1 MATAAASPKPPT
13 GVVRPPRERIA
24 SWPVVDRLFYGLCW
38 LSGIGLCLVAL
49 WIVVFML
56 VKGLSFLRPD
66 LLWTRPAAGSIHQT
80 QAGGILDPIEG
91 TLLVTAI
98 GTLIAAPLGIG
109 VAVWLVE
116 YGRPRALARAVDS
129 GIEMLAGVP
138 SIVLALFGLLFFSQ
152 GVLTFVS
159 QPAASGALGQSFLAC
174 GAVMSLIALPLIFA
188 STREGLEQV
197 PPRMREASFALGK
210 TRATTS
216 RHVLLP
222 AIKPSIAAGT
232 VLGMGRI
239 IGDTAIVTLLLG
251 GAAQLTEPVGH
262 APGWNVLRGTGS
274 TLTSYIYY
282 NSPSGEGNAHEK
294 AYAAAFVLLLMVLG
308 LNAIVTR
315 LTRDDSDRPT
325 ARTWTRLYRMVLVR
339 EGMSRGPI

>member
-1 MATAAASPKPPT
+1 MAGAAASPTPPT
-13 GVVRPPRERIA
+13 GVVRPPRERIS
-24 SWPVVDRLFYGLCW
+24 SWPLADRLFYGLAW
-38 LSGIGLCLVAL
+38 LSGIGLCVIAL

-56 VKGLSFLRPD
+56 IKGLAYLRPE
-66 LLWTRPAAGSIHQT
+66 LLWTRPAAGSIKQT

-91 TLLVTAI
+91 TLIVTAI
-98 GTLIAAPLGIG
+98 GTVIAAPLGIG

-116 YGRPRALARAVDS
+116 YGRPRGLARAVDS

-138 SIVLALFGLLFFSQ
+138 SIVLALFGLLFFSK
-152 GVLTFVS
+152 GILTFVS

-174 GAVMSLIALPLIFA
+174 GIMMSLIALPLIFA
-188 STREGLEQV
+188 ATREGLEQL

-216 RHVLLP
+216 RYVLLP
-222 AIKPSIAAGT
+222 AIKPSVAAGT

-239 IGDTAIVTLLLG
+239 IGDTAIVTVLLG
-251 GAAQLTEPVGH
+251 GAAQLTEPYGH
-262 APGWNVLRGTGS
+262 VPGLDVLRGTGS

-294 AYAAAFVLLLMVLG
+294 AYAAAFVLLLMVLF
-308 LNAIVTR
+308 LNWIVTR
-315 LTRDDSDRPT
+315 LTSDTPMLKGRLFLLTRFGT
-325 ARTWTRLYRMVLVR
+325 AKA
-339 EGMSRGPI
+339 